1 MRQNKK
7 LQAAFKRMWLH
18 FFLVDLRNG
27 LKNAWIA
34 RMCKYALENFKRF
47 HNHLSPDALSLL
59 TNWHFTICNV
69 FGSIE
74 IYFGANEK
82 EKKNPLCAVRK
93 ILEWIFKC
101 SSSNTMAHGYGAVE
115 CCRSLDVSKC
125 DSKPIHTIF
134 NDFDSNKCDLKKKK
148 VSETKIS
155 FSLTLAVCLMD

>member
-1 MRQNKK
+1 MHEMLECASMHSRTLNASTIISPQMHFHYWQTDTSPFAMYSVRLRFTLEQMRKK
-7 LQAAFKRMWLH
+7 
-18 FFLVDLRNG
+18 
-27 LKNAWIA
+27 
-34 RMCKYALENFKRF
+34 
-47 HNHLSPDALSLL
+47 
-59 TNWHFTICNV
+59 
-69 FGSIE
+69 
-74 IYFGANEK
+74 
-82 EKKNPLCAVRK
+82 KKNPLCAVRK